1 MIMVP
6 KCDFRPLPY
15 LVSLGVV
22 GVATIAVFFG
32 VGFLLLAPP
41 HPTAPSADPGHPTQA
56 LEALDLSPPVNN
68 DTAWG
73 STSAPAPAAERVV
86 ASPGIDAPSD
96 REVPTFRFTAIET
109 ALVPPAR
116 ITRAKTVRIGRHR
129 HEKTGRR
136 WVRLWRSNSSAGP
149 NPGGGFYGPPN
160 INVGYINPK

>member
-1 MIMVP
+1 MITVP

-22 GVATIAVFFG
+22 GAATIAVFFG

-41 HPTAPSADPGHPTQA
+41 HPTASSADPAPLAQAVESRDLPTPA
-56 LEALDLSPPVNN
+56 IN
-68 DTAWG
+68 DTAPG
-73 STSAPAPAAERVV
+73 SSSAPVAENVAASPTFGAPANRDGPELV
-86 ASPGIDAPSD
+86 A
-96 REVPTFRFTAIET
+96 TAIET

-136 WVRLWRSNSSAGP
+136 WVRLWRSDSSAGP

-160 INVGYINPK
+160 VNVGYINPK